1 MAGIPSPTEA
11 VRSALKIIL
20 GTTIVNRKEPISATL
35 IHDWQISS
43 SNFDIPVE
51 LRHITLYALSC
62 AGLFKLDDISRIR
75 RNEVLM
81 VI

>member
-20 GTTIVNRKEPISATL
+20 GTVCTCMFCHLPASQFR
-35 IHDWQISS
+35 
-43 SNFDIPVE
+43 FDDV
-51 LRHITLYALSC
+51 
-62 AGLFKLDDISRIR
+62 FRIR
-75 RNEVLM
+75 RNEVFV